1 MALDRRSKTITFIR
15 SGGVAALIAAV
26 ALGSLGI
33 ARAQTRYLNNEESV
47 AEQQRLIDRF
57 ERLFKEAQSDRLRGV
72 GENYSYGQPGG
83 SRLLGL
89 EDEINGAA
97 RRGFIPPKLR
107 DELISS
113 TFM

>member
-57 ERLFKEAQSDRLRGV
+57 ERLF
-72 GENYSYGQPGG
+72 
-83 SRLLGL
+83 
-89 EDEINGAA
+89 
-97 RRGFIPPKLR
+97 
-107 DELISS
+107 
-113 TFM
+113 